1 LFGGISDDGGIRFRL
16 MCYNVLS
23 PTLQQMHQNIYDRC
37 NPRALDW
44 TARWASF
51 CIEIE
56 FIRPDIVCLQEID
69 AGFLEDY
76 NNYFHHAGYQGV
88 FKKRTGDK
96 SDGCAI
102 FYRDTKFRM
111 IDHINV
117 EYLQKSVSLLNRD
130 NIALLVKLETK
141 EGTPRRIVVGTT
153 HLLFNYKRNVCEHAK
168 SNSGKLI
175 MLYFLGCKSCS
186 S

>member
-1 LFGGISDDGGIRFRL
+1 

-88 FKKRTGDK
+88 FK
-96 SDGCAI
+96 
-102 FYRDTKFRM
+102 
-111 IDHINV
+111 NV